1 MMKKTLLG
9 TLLGMSLVSASA
21 SAHIEQSEPL
31 QSLRQ
36 SYFALLG
43 MTFAPMGDMV
53 KGKME
58 WDDALFSTWANDLNH
73 AAQFGVERGF
83 APGSDKGT
91 TRAKANI
98 WSNMD
103 DFRSKL
109 DDFRAAAAALA
120 ETAADGDPAASREQ
134 FIATGGTCK
143 ACHDEYKSKDY
154 LY

>member
-1 MMKKTLLG
+1 MKKTFAG
-9 TLLGMSLVSASA
+9 TLLAMSLASA
-21 SAHIEQSEPL
+21 STWAHIEQSEPL
-31 QSLRQ
+31 QSLRK

-43 MTFAPMGDMV
+43 ITFAPMGDMV

-58 WDDALFSTWANDLNH
+58 WDDALFGAWATDLNH

-83 APGSDKGT
+83 ALGSDKGT

-103 DFRSKL
+103 DFQSKL
-109 DDFRAAAAALA
+109 EDFRAAAATLA
-120 ETAADGDPAASREQ
+120 ETAAGGDPAASRDQ

-143 ACHDEYKSKDY
+143 ACHDDYKSKDY

>member
-1 MMKKTLLG
+1 MKLRTLLG
-9 TLLGMSLVSASA
+9 TLLGISLMSGSSL
-21 SAHIEQSEPL
+21 AHIEQSEPL

-53 KGKME
+53 KGKIE
-58 WDDALFSTWANDLNH
+58 WNDALFTTWAEDLNH

-83 APGSDKGT
+83 APGTDEGT
-91 TRAKANI
+91 TRAKPNI

-103 DFRSKL
+103 DFQSKL
-109 DDFRAAAAALA
+109 DDFRAAAATLA
-120 ETAADGDPAASREQ
+120 ETAATGDPGESRQQ
-134 FIATGGTCK
+134 FVATGGACK
-143 ACHDEYKSKDY
+143 ACHDKYKSQDY

>member
-1 MMKKTLLG
+1 MKKMLVSTLF
-9 TLLGMSLVSASA
+9 GMSLMSASTW
-21 SAHIEQSEPL
+21 AHIEQSEPL

-43 MTFAPMGDMV
+43 MTFSPMGDMV
-53 KGKME
+53 KGKIE
-58 WDDALFSTWANDLNH
+58 WNDALFTEWANDLNH

-83 APGSDKGT
+83 APGSEKGT
-91 TRAKANI
+91 TRAKADI

-103 DFRSKL
+103 DFQSKL
-109 DDFRAAAAALA
+109 DDFRAAAATLA
-120 ETAADGDPAASREQ
+120 ETAAGGDQAASRDQ

-143 ACHDEYKSKDY
+143 ACHDEYKSKNY

>member
-1 MMKKTLLG
+1 MKKTLVS
-9 TLLGMSLVSASA
+9 TLLGMSLMSASTW
-21 SAHIEQSEPL
+21 AHIEQSEPL

-43 MTFAPMGDMV
+43 MTFAPMGDIV

-58 WDDALFSTWANDLNH
+58 WNDALFTEWANDLNH

-91 TRAKANI
+91 TRAKGNI

-103 DFRSKL
+103 DFQSKL
-109 DDFRAAAAALA
+109 DDFRAAAATLA
-120 ETAADGDPAASREQ
+120 ETAAGGDQAASGDQ

-143 ACHDEYKSKDY
+143 ACHDAS
-154 LY
+154 

>member
-1 MMKKTLLG
+1 MKKMLVS
-9 TLLGMSLVSASA
+9 TLLGMSLMSASTW
-21 SAHIEQSEPL
+21 AHIEQSEPL

-43 MTFAPMGDMV
+43 MTFSPMGDMV
-53 KGKME
+53 KGKIE
-58 WDDALFSTWANDLNH
+58 WNDALFTEWANDLNH

-83 APGSDKGT
+83 APGSEKGT
-91 TRAKANI
+91 TRAKADI

-103 DFRSKL
+103 DFQSKL
-109 DDFRAAAAALA
+109 DDFRAAAATLA
-120 ETAADGDPAASREQ
+120 ETAAGGDQAASRDQ

-143 ACHDEYKSKDY
+143 ACHDEYKSKNY

>member
-1 MMKKTLLG
+1 MKKMLVS
-9 TLLGMSLVSASA
+9 TLLGMSLMSASTW
-21 SAHIEQSEPL
+21 AHIEQSEPL

-43 MTFAPMGDMV
+43 MTFAPMGDMI
-53 KGKME
+53 KGKIE
-58 WDDALFSTWANDLNH
+58 WNDALFTEWANDLNH

-83 APGSDKGT
+83 APGSEKGT
-91 TRAKANI
+91 TRAKADI

-103 DFRSKL
+103 DFQSKL
-109 DDFRAAAAALA
+109 DDFRAAAATLA
-120 ETAADGDPAASREQ
+120 ETAAGGDQAASRDQ

>member
-1 MMKKTLLG
+1 MTYK
-9 TLLGMSLVSASA
+9 SLVAMLALLVSLSSAV
-21 SAHIEQSEPL
+21 SAHIEKTEPL

-53 KGKME
+53 KGKIE
-58 WDDALFSTWANDLNH
+58 WDAVRFSGWADDLHH
-73 AAQFGVERGF
+73 AAQFHVERGF
-83 APGSDKGT
+83 APGTEQGT
-91 TRAKANI
+91 TRAKPNI

-103 DFRSKL
+103 DFQSKL
-109 DDFRAAAAALA
+109 DDFRAAAASLA
-120 ETAADGDPAASREQ
+120 EIATEGVPGTSREQ
-134 FIATGGTCK
+134 FVATGGTCK

>member
-1 MMKKTLLG
+1 MKKMLVS
-9 TLLGMSLVSASA
+9 TLLGMSLMSASTW
-21 SAHIEQSEPL
+21 AHIEQSEPL

-43 MTFAPMGDMV
+43 MTFSPMGDMV
-53 KGKME
+53 KGKIE
-58 WDDALFSTWANDLNH
+58 WNDALFTEWANDLNH

-83 APGSDKGT
+83 APGSEKGT
-91 TRAKANI
+91 TRAKADI

-103 DFRSKL
+103 DFQSKL
-109 DDFRAAAAALA
+109 DDFRAAAATLA
-120 ETAADGDPAASREQ
+120 ETAAGGDQAASRDK

>member
-1 MMKKTLLG
+1 MKKMLVT
-9 TLLGMSLVSASA
+9 TLLGMSLMSASTW
-21 SAHIEQSEPL
+21 AHIEQSEPL

-43 MTFAPMGDMV
+43 MTFSPMGDMV
-53 KGKME
+53 KGKIE
-58 WDDALFSTWANDLNH
+58 WNDALFTEWANDLNH

-83 APGSDKGT
+83 APGSEKGT
-91 TRAKANI
+91 TRAKADI

-103 DFRSKL
+103 DFQSKL
-109 DDFRAAAAALA
+109 DDFRAAAATLA
-120 ETAADGDPAASREQ
+120 ETAAGVDQAASRDQ

>member
-1 MMKKTLLG
+1 
-9 TLLGMSLVSASA
+9 
-21 SAHIEQSEPL
+21 
-31 QSLRQ
+31 
-36 SYFALLG
+36 

-58 WDDALFSTWANDLNH
+58 WNDALFTEWANDLNH

-98 WSNMD
+98 WSNTD
-103 DFRSKL
+103 DFQSKL
-109 DDFRAAAAALA
+109 DDFRAAAAKLA
-120 ETAADGDPAASREQ
+120 ETAAGGDQAASRDQ

>member
-1 MMKKTLLG
+1 MKKMLVS
-9 TLLGMSLVSASA
+9 TLLGMSLMSASTW
-21 SAHIEQSEPL
+21 AHIEQSEPL

-43 MTFAPMGDMV
+43 MTFSPMGDMV
-53 KGKME
+53 KGKIE
-58 WDDALFSTWANDLNH
+58 WNDTLFTEWANDLNH

-83 APGSDKGT
+83 APGSEKGT
-91 TRAKANI
+91 TRAKADI

-103 DFRSKL
+103 DFQSKL
-109 DDFRAAAAALA
+109 DDFRAAAATLA
-120 ETAADGDPAASREQ
+120 ETAAGGDQAASRDQ

>member
-1 MMKKTLLG
+1 MKKMLVS
-9 TLLGMSLVSASA
+9 TLLGMSLMSASTW
-21 SAHIEQSEPL
+21 AHIEQSEPL

-43 MTFAPMGDMV
+43 MTFSPMGDMV
-53 KGKME
+53 KGKIE
-58 WDDALFSTWANDLNH
+58 WNDALFTEWANDLNH

-83 APGSDKGT
+83 APGSEKGT
-91 TRAKANI
+91 TRAKADI

-103 DFRSKL
+103 DFQSKL
-109 DDFRAAAAALA
+109 DDFRAAAATLA
-120 ETAADGDPAASREQ
+120 ETAAGVDQAASRDQ